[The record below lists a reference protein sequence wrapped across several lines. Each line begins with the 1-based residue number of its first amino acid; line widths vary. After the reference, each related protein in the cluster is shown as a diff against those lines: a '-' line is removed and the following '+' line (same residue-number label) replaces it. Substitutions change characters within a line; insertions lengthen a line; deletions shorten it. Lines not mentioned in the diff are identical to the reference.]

1 MENMFERTLLII
13 KPDGVGKGHIGD
25 IIRRIEQEGFI
36 IRGMRMVRLSRDQA
50 ADFYAVHRGKPFYEG
65 LLNYVTSGRVM
76 LIALEG
82 EDAVSR
88 LRRVIG
94 ATDPAQADPGTL
106 RKLYAENI
114 ERNAVHGSDS
124 PENGVREVAFFFK
137 EEELC

>member
-65 LLNYVTSGRVM
+65 LLNYVTSGRVVLM
-76 LIALEG
+76 ALEG

>member
-1 MENMFERTLLII
+1 M
-13 KPDGVGKGHIGD
+13 GKGHIGD

-65 LLNYVTSGRVM
+65 LLNYVTSGRVVLM
-76 LIALEG
+76 ALEG

>member
-1 MENMFERTLLII
+1 MFERTLLII

-65 LLNYVTSGRVM
+65 LLNYVTSGRVVLM
-76 LIALEG
+76 ALEG